1 MKDFEPVSRR
11 RWEIDGACFE
21 EADDMHV
28 TDGSKKQW
36 YYNSRTHQVEHGM
49 LSSYE
54 YRMGPYKTRQEA
66 EKALE
71 LAKKR
76 NEEWEASPIRK
87 GMVRA
92 QPMASATAPARAGTA
107 KSQVAGTRPTTGR
120 GAGSDSSPSLTF
132 VEKNDFLAVI
142 M

>member
-1 MKDFEPVSRR
+1 
-11 RWEIDGACFE
+11 
-21 EADDMHV
+21 MHV

-36 YYNSRTHQVEHGM
+36 YYNSHTHQVEYGM

-76 NEEWEASPIRK
+76 NEEWEAEDKRWAGEPDQEGDGPGPADGADADTSESENGEKPGRQDKTDDWK
-87 GMVRA
+87 G
-92 QPMASATAPARAGTA
+92 SW
-107 KSQVAGTRPTTGR
+107 
-120 GAGSDSSPSLTF
+120 F
-132 VEKNDFLAVI
+132 
-142 M
+142 

>member
-1 MKDFEPVSRR
+1 
-11 RWEIDGACFE
+11 
-21 EADDMHV
+21 MHM

-36 YYNSRTHQVEHGM
+36 YYNSRTHQVEYGM

-76 NEEWEASPIRK
+76 NEEWEAEDERWAEQSDQEGDGP
-87 GMVRA
+87 G
-92 QPMASATAPARAGTA
+92 PAD
-107 KSQVAGTRPTTGR
+107 
-120 GAGSDSSPSLTF
+120 GAGKSEDCKKPGRQDKADDWKGSWF
-132 VEKNDFLAVI
+132 
-142 M
+142 

>member
-1 MKDFEPVSRR
+1 
-11 RWEIDGACFE
+11 
-21 EADDMHV
+21 MHV

-76 NEEWEASPIRK
+76 NEEWDAEDKRWAGQSDQEGDGSGSANGVGDSAGKSGDGKKPSRRDKADDWK
-87 GMVRA
+87 G
-92 QPMASATAPARAGTA
+92 SW
-107 KSQVAGTRPTTGR
+107 
-120 GAGSDSSPSLTF
+120 F
-132 VEKNDFLAVI
+132 
-142 M
+142 